1 MTPPIVRTDRPPEQ
15 GQLVPEGMPRFH
27 QWKCDGIE
35 FELFADGEAGF
46 ILADPQGTFEVAG
59 QVEICGDR
67 LSVNWQ
73 GAITAKPVTWLN
85 AQRALA
91 DARWAQR

>member
-15 GQLVPEGMPRFH
+15 GQLVPEGMECFH
-27 QWKCDGIE
+27 QWSADGID
-35 FELFADGEAGF
+35 FELWATEETGF
-46 ILADPQGTFEVAG
+46 ILANPTGAFEVAG

-73 GAITAKPVTWLN
+73 GAITAKPQPWLN